1 MSAIPT
7 NLVDLRAWLKK
18 PHNEDDPAIAAGLRA
33 ALSAWES
40 ATGRAPEDMTE
51 EEWMAVRLQVGH
63 LEAFRGDDA
72 VTPEPHP
79 FIQTIRRMHSDN
91 SIG

>member
-18 PHNEDDPAIAAGLRA
+18 PHTEDDPAIAAALRA
-33 ALSAWES
+33 AISAWEGS
-40 ATGRAPEDMTE
+40 TGRAAKDITE

-63 LEAFRGDDA
+63 LDGFRGDD
-72 VTPEPHP
+72 VSTPEPHP
-79 FIQTIRRMHSDN
+79 FIATVRRMHSEN